1 MGCSLAKKGQFGVI
15 IRVLKKGQFGVVIR
29 VVNKGQFGVV
39 IRVVSR
45 GSLNGGGGG
54 DWLLPKDLS
63 CFVSENG
70 FVVSKK
76 SRKSQGIFF
85 PDHW

>member
-1 MGCSLAKKGQFGVI
+1 MA
-15 IRVLKKGQFGVVIR
+15 
-29 VVNKGQFGVV
+29 
-39 IRVVSR
+39 
-45 GSLNGGGGG
+45 GGGG

-70 FVVSKK
+70 FVLSKK

-85 PDHW
+85 LITGNPNKIT